1 MNTFVKICGVTNG
14 EAVAAAVE
22 AGADAVGFVFAP
34 SPRRVNAE
42 LAASLAAAVPAGIK
56 KVAVMQHPEPHEW
69 SIVQNL
75 LRPDWLQTDADDFA
89 SLEVAAGIQ
98 HLPVYRDCRNFSVD
112 KVIWPRRVVFEA
124 EQSGRGQQPDW
135 NHAADIAG
143 RCQLILAGGL
153 NPDTV
158 IEAMD
163 KVRPWGVDVSS
174 GVELRPGVK
183 DPDKITAFVQAVRRL
198 ESEHAG
204 SSE

>member
-1 MNTFVKICGVTNG
+1 MKTFVKICGLTDS

-22 AGADAVGFVFAP
+22 AGADAIGFVFAP

-42 LAASLAAAVPAGIK
+42 LAARLADAVPADIK
-56 KVAVMQHPEPHEW
+56 KVAVMQHPEPPEW
-69 SIVQNL
+69 LIVQKV
-75 LRPDWLQTDADDFA
+75 LRPDWLQTDADDFTG
-89 SLEVAAGIQ
+89 LEVAPGIRR
-98 HLPVYRDCRNFSVD
+98 LPVYRDCHDFSVD
-112 KVIWPRRVVFEA
+112 TVNWPYRVVFEA
-124 EQSGRGQQPDW
+124 AQSGRAQQPNW
-135 NHAADIAG
+135 NHAADIAD

-158 IEAMD
+158 IEAMN

-174 GVELRPGVK
+174 GVELRPGIK

-204 SSE
+204 SPD

>member
-1 MNTFVKICGVTNG
+1 MNTFVKICGVTNS

-42 LAASLAAAVPAGIK
+42 LAASLAATVPAGIK

-89 SLEVAAGIQ
+89 ALEVAAGIRQ
-98 HLPVYRDCRNFSVD
+98 LPVYRDCRNFSVD
-112 KVIWPRRVVFEA
+112 TVIWPQRVVFEA

-158 IEAMD
+158 IEAMN